1 MLRPQRARQ
10 GNAERAAFAV
20 RDVLGPVQHGGVGLA
35 DNLLCAVTV
44 EPAGAFVPR
53 QDRSVEVFANDGILG
68 RGFEEVVKEG

>member
-1 MLRPQRARQ
+1 
-10 GNAERAAFAV
+10 
-20 RDVLGPVQHGGVGLA
+20 VQHGGVGLA